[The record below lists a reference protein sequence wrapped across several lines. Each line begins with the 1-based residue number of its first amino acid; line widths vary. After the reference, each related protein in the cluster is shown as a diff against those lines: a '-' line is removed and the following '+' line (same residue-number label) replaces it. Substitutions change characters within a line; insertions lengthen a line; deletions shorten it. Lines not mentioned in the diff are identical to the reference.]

1 MHFNPEFMT
10 NCFNENPI
18 LYNLKKESRLL
29 KPPAK
34 SVDFGINSLTFR
46 GSLLSNNLPLRLK
59 SSQTIDELELELNNL
74 GKIYCACTAYCQRV
88 TFPLFLCHYK
98 TLDFSFLF

>member
-29 KPPAK
+29 KPPPK
-34 SVDFGINSLTFR
+34 SGFWNKFTDVQR
-46 GSLLSNNLPLRLK
+46 K
-59 SSQTIDELELELNNL
+59 SFIE
-74 GKIYCACTAYCQRV
+74 
-88 TFPLFLCHYK
+88 
-98 TLDFSFLF
+98 